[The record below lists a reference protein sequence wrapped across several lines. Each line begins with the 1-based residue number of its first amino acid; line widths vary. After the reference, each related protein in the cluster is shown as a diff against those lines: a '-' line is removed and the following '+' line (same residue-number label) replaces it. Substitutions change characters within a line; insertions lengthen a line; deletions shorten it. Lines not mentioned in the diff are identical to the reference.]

1 MTKTIRRA
9 IKNMVEK
16 TLYAVLIMFVSTATI
31 DARAQNNLPRST
43 IEAIDTIMKTVL
55 ENGGSPGASVAVV
68 VNGKY
73 RWSNAYGVTDLESG
87 SPTRP
92 DTVFR
97 IASISKMLTATAAM
111 QLVESGKI
119 EPNVSAHEYCA
130 AFPATNSAITVHHL
144 LSHQS
149 GLRHWRTTAERFN
162 QTRYKKIEATLKVV
176 EDSPLLFEPGTAD
189 EYSTPGYNVVG
200 CVIEG
205 ASGTDYADFM
215 QKHIFKPAG
224 MSSAF
229 IGDPPSK
236 FKNKASGY
244 RPGPGGPRPARKDDL
259 SIKFPGGGLS
269 GSVVDLA
276 RFAEALFQGKLLQPE
291 TIETMWT
298 PKLLADGTKT
308 NKGYGCNIGEEKG
321 RQVVWHIGGVSGFCG
336 NLYIYPDRKAAVVVL
351 FNLEAQDVFPTA
363 STIMDELLK

>member
-1 MTKTIRRA
+1 MMK
-9 IKNMVEK
+9 K
-16 TLYAVLIMFVSTATI
+16 TLYAVLITFVSAATSNAKAQDNLPKSTI
-31 DARAQNNLPRST
+31 D
-43 IEAIDTIMKTVL
+43 AIDTIMKTIL
-55 ENGGSPGASVAVV
+55 ESGGSPGASVAVV
-68 VNGKY
+68 LDGTY
-73 RWSNAYGVTDLESG
+73 RWSNAYGVTDIESAK
-87 SPTRP
+87 PVKP

-111 QLVESGKI
+111 QLVESGEI
-119 EPNVSAHEYCA
+119 DLHATTRDYCT
-130 AFPATNSAITVHHL
+130 AFPAKNSAITLHHL

-149 GLRHWRTTAERFN
+149 GLRHWTTTAERYN
-162 QTRYKKIEATLKVV
+162 KTRYRKIQATLKVI
-176 EDSPLLFEPGTAD
+176 EDSPLLFEPGSAD

-205 ASGTDYADFM
+205 ASGAEYANYM
-215 QKHIFKPAG
+215 QKHIFDPAG
-224 MSSAF
+224 MSSA
-229 IGDPPSK
+229 IVGDPPSR

-244 RPGPGGPRPARKDDL
+244 RPGPRGPRPAREDDL

-291 TIETMWT
+291 TIQTMWT
-298 PKLLADGTKT
+298 PKGLADGTKT

-321 RQVVWHIGGVSGFCG
+321 REVVWHIGGVSGFCG
-336 NLYIYPDRKAAVVVL
+336 NLYIYPDRKAAVAVL